1 MNTTT
6 STGANAKLL
15 PTLRSALGRAL
26 QWRLWLLFVAAT
38 LLCALVAG
46 LPAFKW
52 LSGVLDY
59 SVHAGAI
66 AAGEAPALLADALMA
81 RNAPLPLLGQSNT
94 IATVL
99 MLLLSPLL
107 AGAAVAAARSR
118 ATLGFGDL
126 LRGAISEYGP
136 MLRMLVWSVIPL
148 GFAVLVMSVIVGA
161 NEKAHENAT
170 LASELATGRNIWF
183 WLGALLFVL
192 AHASLEAGR
201 GWLAADGRLRSALK
215 AWWRGLKL
223 LGKRP
228 LAVLGVYLATTLAGL
243 LLVAL
248 LLLLR
253 PYLGHGG
260 VPSLLLG
267 LLLSSAVAA
276 ALAWSRI
283 ARLFGMQALAT
294 EMHAR
299 R

>member
-1 MNTTT
+1 MTMTT
-6 STGANAKLL
+6 SPGANATLL

-26 QWRLWLLFVAAT
+26 QWRLWLLFVAAS

-46 LPAFKW
+46 LPAFSW
-52 LSGVLDY
+52 LAGVLDH
-59 SVHAGAI
+59 SVRAGAI
-66 AAGEAPALLADALMA
+66 ATGEAPALLADALMA
-81 RNAPLPLLGQSNT
+81 RNAPLPVLGESSS

-107 AGAAVAAARSR
+107 AGATVAAARSR

-136 MLRMLVWSVIPL
+136 MLRMLAWSVVPL
-148 GFAVLVMSVIVGA
+148 GVALLLTSVIVGA
-161 NEKAHENAT
+161 NEKAHADAIVASD
-170 LASELATGRNIWF
+170 LAIGRSIGF
-183 WLGALLFVL
+183 WIGGLLFVL

-228 LAVLGVYLATTLAGL
+228 FAVLGVYLATTVAGL

-260 VPSLLLG
+260 VPALVLG

-283 ARLFGMQALAT
+283 ARLCGMQALAAD
-294 EMHAR
+294 MHAR

>member
-1 MNTTT
+1 MNTMT
-6 STGANAKLL
+6 SPGANATLL
-15 PTLRSALGRAL
+15 PTLRAALGRAI
-26 QWRLWLLFVAAT
+26 QWRLWLLFVAAS

-46 LPAFKW
+46 LPAFNW
-52 LSGVLDY
+52 LAGVLDH
-59 SVHAGAI
+59 SVQAGAI

-81 RNAPLPLLGQSNT
+81 RNAPLPLLGESSS
-94 IATVL
+94 IAAVL

-107 AGAAVAAARSR
+107 AGATVAAARSR

-136 MLRMLVWSVIPL
+136 MLRMLAWSIVPL
-148 GFAVLVMSVIVGA
+148 GVALLLMSVIMGA
-161 NEKAHENAT
+161 NEKAHADAIV
-170 LASELATGRNIWF
+170 ASELATGRNIGLWI
-183 WLGALLFVL
+183 GGLLFVL

-228 LAVLGVYLATTLAGL
+228 VAVLGVYLATTVAGL

-260 VPSLLLG
+260 VPALLLG

-283 ARLFGMQALAT
+283 ARLFGMQALAAD
-294 EMHAR
+294 MHAR